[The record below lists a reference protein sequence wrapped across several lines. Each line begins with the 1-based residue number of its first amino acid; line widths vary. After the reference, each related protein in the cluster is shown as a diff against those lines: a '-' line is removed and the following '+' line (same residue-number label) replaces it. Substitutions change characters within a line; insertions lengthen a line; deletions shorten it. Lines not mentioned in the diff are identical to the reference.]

1 MATKVIF
8 RKFRDGSVI
17 ALFPEFKEKNGV
29 LSYMAIGQHSEADY
43 NVIRATKPAKPI
55 EYSSLLNEL
64 QYIGYNVRICKRL
77 TR

>member
-1 MATKVIF
+1 MTTKVIF
-8 RKFRDGSVI
+8 RKFRDGQII
-17 ALFPEFKEKNGV
+17 ALFPEFKEKNGA
-29 LSYMAIGQHSEADY
+29 LSYMTIGQHGMADY
-43 NVIRATKPAKPI
+43 NIIRVTKPASPK

>member
-1 MATKVIF
+1 MATKVVF
-8 RKFRDGSVI
+8 RKFRDGSII

-29 LSYMAIGQHSEADY
+29 LSYMAVGQHGGADY
-43 NVIRATKPAKPI
+43 NVIRATRPASPK

>member
-1 MATKVIF
+1 MVTKVIF
-8 RKFRDGSVI
+8 RKFRNGSII

-29 LSYMAIGQHSEADY
+29 LSYMTVGQHGEAGY
-43 NVIRATKPAKPI
+43 NIIRSTKPASPK

>member
-8 RKFRDGSVI
+8 RKFRDGQII
-17 ALFPEFKEKNGV
+17 ALFPEIKEKNGV
-29 LSYMAIGQHSEADY
+29 LSYMAVGQHGEADY
-43 NVIRATKPAKPI
+43 NIIRTTKPATPK

>member
-8 RKFRDGSVI
+8 RKYRDGQII

-29 LSYMAIGQHSEADY
+29 LSYMTVGQHGMADY
-43 NVIRATKPAKPI
+43 NVIRATKPAKPT

>member
-8 RKFRDGSVI
+8 RKYRDGQII

-29 LSYMAIGQHSEADY
+29 LSYMTVGQHGMVDY
-43 NVIRATKPAKPI
+43 NVIRATKPAKPT

-64 QYIGYNVRICKRL
+64 QYIGYNVKVCQRL
-77 TR
+77 TK